1 MCKSYEDIFHNE
13 ANSKN
18 EKSDINDEDTNNMF
32 ELLKSLKVSNIS
44 YAGLI
49 IVLIAVIINIK
60 YIEWNR
66 VRILDSINNTN
77 FAEKI
82 EDLNEA
88 PKLTN
93 RLYLISTIMFM
104 FIIYDEYITQIS
116 LDESQKD
123 DEAICA
129 AWKKYVAIIL
139 FLIGT
144 LINYSVLNRPN
155 N

>member
-1 MCKSYEDIFHNE
+1 MCRIHEDTFNTE

-18 EKSDINDEDTNNMF
+18 EKSDINDKETDNMSK
-32 ELLKSLKVSNIS
+32 LLKSLKVSNIS

-66 VRILDSINNTN
+66 TKILDNINNTN
-77 FAEKI
+77 YAEGI
-82 EDLNEA
+82 EDLTEA
-88 PKLTN
+88 PKLSN
-93 RLYLISTIMFM
+93 RLYLISTIMFVL
-104 FIIYDEYITQIS
+104 IIYDAYITQIS
-116 LDESQKD
+116 VDESQKD
-123 DEAICA
+123 YEAIYE
-129 AWKKYVAIIL
+129 AWKRYIAIVL
-139 FLIGT
+139 FLVGT